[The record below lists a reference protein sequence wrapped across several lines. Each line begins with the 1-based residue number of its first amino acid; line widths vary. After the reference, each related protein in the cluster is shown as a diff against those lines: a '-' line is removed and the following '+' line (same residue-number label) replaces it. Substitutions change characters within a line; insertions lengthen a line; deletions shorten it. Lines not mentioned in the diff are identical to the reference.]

1 MVESHPFRRF
11 VRVRVG
17 EVVAFRVPAPAPEP
31 VVDLMSAVDIA
42 IRDLRDILKYWDKPA
57 ARQQAGECLQ
67 MLKAAYR
74 AALDEPEGRH
84 PVDG

>member
-1 MVESHPFRRF
+1 M
-11 VRVRVG
+11 G
-17 EVVAFRVPAPAPEP
+17 EVVAFRVPAPAAEP
-31 VVDLMSAVDIA
+31 VVDLLSAVDIA

-74 AALDEPEGRH
+74 GALAEPDETYPDDGR
-84 PVDG
+84 